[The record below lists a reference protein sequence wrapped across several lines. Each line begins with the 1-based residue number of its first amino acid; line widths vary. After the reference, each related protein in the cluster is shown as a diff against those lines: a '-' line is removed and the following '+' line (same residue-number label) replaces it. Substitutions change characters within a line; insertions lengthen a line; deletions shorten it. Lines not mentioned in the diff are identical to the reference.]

1 MSISRRA
8 LAWSGFLAD
17 MRDRV
22 RTGVVTGA
30 MIVLAA
36 LCAPYAA
43 GFGYG
48 LALWPAYE
56 IGCPMPTGDRGP
68 PDSYRTFLLGHGC
81 DGRAAFDGVAA
92 SLGADPRK
100 MRAMKARVEAGETVS
115 PDDARLVVATAEILG
130 RFRDS
135 APACSP
141 RHWDCRPEGLSSF
154 WNGPI
159 DRFFGR
165 LGDSY
170 QRFFG
175 PAFYH
180 GLGWAAAHI
189 AFIAWQGPL
198 QRGALNSAYAI
209 VLAMASALAARAL
222 TERWRRRR
230 GR

>member
-1 MSISRRA
+1 MRISRRT
-8 LAWSGFLAD
+8 LAWSGLLAD
-17 MRDRV
+17 MRDLV
-22 RTGVVTGA
+22 RTWVVTGA

-36 LCAPYAA
+36 ICAPYAA

-48 LALWPAYE
+48 LALWRPTRLAVRCRRAIAVRPTA
-56 IGCPMPTGDRGP
+56 IGPSCWVMVATGVWRLTAWPQVSALTPENARDEGQ
-68 PDSYRTFLLGHGC
+68 
-81 DGRAAFDGVAA
+81 GRSWGNGVAGRCA
-92 SLGADPRK
+92 PGRCDRRNPR
-100 MRAMKARVEAGETVS
+100 
-115 PDDARLVVATAEILG
+115 

-141 RHWDCRPEGLSSF
+141 LHWDCRPEGLSSF

-189 AFIAWQGPL
+189 SFIAWQGPL
-198 QRGALNSAYAI
+198 QRGSLNIAYAV
-209 VLAMASALAARAL
+209 VLVMASALATVAL
-222 TERWRRRR
+222 MERWHRQR